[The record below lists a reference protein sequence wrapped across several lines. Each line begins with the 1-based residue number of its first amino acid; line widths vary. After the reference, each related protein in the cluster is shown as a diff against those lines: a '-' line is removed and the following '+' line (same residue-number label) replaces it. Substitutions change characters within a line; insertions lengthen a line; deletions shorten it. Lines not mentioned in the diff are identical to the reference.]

1 MDYKIEGNN
10 LKNSFDQEEPRTLNR
25 QLRSPA
31 YSDILKVALSDGD
44 VFKTRSDSIAS
55 YGGSVNIETKTTR
68 SIWKA
73 VTSFENFP
81 MSRVESGKG
90 RKGVVTLSP
99 PLPGEIVDVEPRIG
113 DMKVQS
119 LAFLGV
125 PQLFSVDLDTSDMY
139 TNESLGTLDIES
151 TSENE
156 LNRVFISGFQGV
168 ETISLNEGER
178 THVREDYI
186 AAIDKSIDFERE
198 GQDQS
203 FKKEAFQA
211 RDMAPS
217 VLLTGPGKVYTH
229 ARSPFKFGR
238 IVDSLEPY

>member
-10 LKNSFDQEEPRTLNR
+10 IRRPFDQEDPSTLNK
-25 QLRSPA
+25 QVRSPA
-31 YSDILKVALSDGD
+31 YSDILRVALSDGD

-55 YGGSVNIETKTTR
+55 YGGSINIKTKTTR
-68 SIWKA
+68 SILKA

-81 MSRVESGKG
+81 ISRIKSGKG
-90 RKGVVTLSP
+90 ENGVVTISP
-99 PLPGEIVDVEPRIG
+99 PLPGEITDINPKIG

-139 TNESLGTLDIES
+139 TNESLGTLDIEN
-151 TSENE
+151 TSEND
-156 LNRVFISGFQGV
+156 LNKVFIFGFHGI
-168 ETISLNEGER
+168 ETIELNEGER

-186 AAIDKSIDFERE
+186 AAIDKTISFERE
-198 GQDQS
+198 GQKQS
-203 FKKEAFQA
+203 FKKEAVQA
-211 RDMAPS
+211 RDTAPS
-217 VLLTGPGKVYTH
+217 VLLTGPGNVYMH

-238 IVDSLEPY
+238 IINSLEPY